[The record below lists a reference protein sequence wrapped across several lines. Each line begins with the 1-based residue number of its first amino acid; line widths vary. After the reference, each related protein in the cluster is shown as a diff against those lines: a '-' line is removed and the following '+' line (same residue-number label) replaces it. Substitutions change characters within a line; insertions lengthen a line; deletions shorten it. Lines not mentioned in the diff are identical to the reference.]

1 MNPSETFLSQL
12 DRLLSGIVG
21 GVASAIVRRRFPSE
35 AVMRNWSSRL
45 RKAADMID
53 GWCDGN

>member
-1 MNPSETFLSQL
+1 MSSSETFLTQL
-12 DRLLSGIVG
+12 EKLLSGIVG

-35 AVMRNWSSRL
+35 ATLRNWSTRL

-53 GWCDGN
+53 GWVDGD